1 MLKSMP
7 KSLIIEKWGKYMET
21 LLLWVFYI
29 STLYAFIPGLITRI
43 FGFRVFKHGSN
54 EKQFALTFDDGPD
67 PRYTPQLLDL
77 LKRFGAKATFF
88 VVGTNAEKYPE
99 LLKRMHEEGH
109 LIGTHNYVHKTNWL
123 MGPAAV
129 KKQIQKTNKIIYD
142 ATGVRSHYYRPP
154 WGIVNLFDFAG
165 RGNTQIVL
173 WSAMFSDWRVK
184 VGANRLTERMMR
196 KLRGGEV
203 FLLHDCGATLGANS
217 DAPREMLMALERVLQ
232 EAKGRG
238 LQSIRIDEMIQE
250 TEAARQMKKA
260 KPAKGMETGRKKPA
274 SISGFK
280 RCVVA
285 LWLMWEKLFH
295 FVFQLKTVDEHNP
308 LLHFRETTYHGKP
321 VAMSGGAS
329 LQQGDRILEIHL
341 DNKTLFQYSTRSRS
355 SVQLAIQMI
364 RGMEKTLPR
373 LAEYIAAHP
382 ELSGVKA
389 LYGVSMINRGP
400 EQFGFI
406 VTDLPKGWFARSSQ
420 VYLKLLMSVIHP
432 EGSSRLKQQ
441 TEEMVPKLIVMPI
454 EHLIGFMDS
463 GSHRHRLV
471 KEQHA
476 AAEEDETTLRTTL
489 PCS

>member
-1 MLKSMP
+1 
-7 KSLIIEKWGKYMET
+7 MET
-21 LLLWVFYI
+21 LLLWLFYI

-43 FGFRVFKHGSN
+43 FGFHVFKHGSN

-123 MGPAAV
+123 MGPGAV
-129 KKQIQKTNKIIYD
+129 KKQIQKTNKIIYA

-217 DAPREMLMALERVLQ
+217 DAPREMLVALERVLQ
-232 EAKGRG
+232 EAKRRG

-250 TEAARQMKKA
+250 TEAARQMKKN
-260 KPAKGMETGRKKPA
+260 KPAKGTETGRKKPV

-285 LWLMWEKLFH
+285 LWLLWEKLFH
-295 FVFQLKTVDEHNP
+295 FVFQLKTVDEHNSF
-308 LLHFRETTYHGKP
+308 LHFRETTYHGKP
-321 VAMSGGAS
+321 VAMSGGTS

-341 DNKTLFQYSTRSRS
+341 DNKTLFQYSTRARS

-364 RGMEKTLPR
+364 RAMEKTLPR
-373 LAEYIAAHP
+373 LAEYVAAHP

-400 EQFGFI
+400 EQFGFT

-441 TEEMVPKLIVMPI
+441 TEGMVPKLIVMPI
-454 EHLIGFMDS
+454 DHLIGFIDS
-463 GSHRHRLV
+463 GSHRQRLV

-476 AAEEDETTLRTTL
+476 AATEEDETTLRTTL

>member
-1 MLKSMP
+1 
-7 KSLIIEKWGKYMET
+7 MET
-21 LLLWVFYI
+21 LLLWLFYI

-43 FGFRVFKHGSN
+43 FGFHVFKHGSN

-123 MGPAAV
+123 MGPGAV
-129 KKQIQKTNKIIYD
+129 KKQIQKTNKIIYA

-217 DAPREMLMALERVLQ
+217 DAPREMLVALERVLQ
-232 EAKGRG
+232 EAKRRG
-238 LQSIRIDEMIQE
+238 LECIRIDEMIQE
-250 TEAARQMKKA
+250 TEAARQMKKN
-260 KPAKGMETGRKKPA
+260 KPAKGTETGRKKPV

-285 LWLMWEKLFH
+285 LWLLWEKLFH

-321 VAMSGGAS
+321 VAMSGGTS

-341 DNKTLFQYSTRSRS
+341 DNKTLFQYSTRARS

-364 RGMEKTLPR
+364 RAMEKTLPR
-373 LAEYIAAHP
+373 LAEYVAAHP

-400 EQFGFI
+400 EQFGFT

-432 EGSSRLKQQ
+432 EGGSRLKQQ

-454 EHLIGFMDS
+454 DHLIGFIDS
-463 GSHRHRLV
+463 GSHRQRLV
-471 KEQHA
+471 KEQHAA